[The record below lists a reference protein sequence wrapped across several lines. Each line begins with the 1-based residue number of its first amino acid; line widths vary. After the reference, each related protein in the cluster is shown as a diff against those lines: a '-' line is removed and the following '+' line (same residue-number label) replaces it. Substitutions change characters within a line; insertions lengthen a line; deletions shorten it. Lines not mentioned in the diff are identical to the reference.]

1 MTATTTQLAV
11 TVRALDKAEDTVR
24 ALRHRRDQL
33 ICALAEQ
40 FTVGEVA
47 ALAHINVARVKEICA
62 RQTSQLAPAS
72 PPRHPGAGR
81 PGPTAG
87 AG

>member
-1 MTATTTQLAV
+1 MTATTTQLAT

-24 ALRHRRDQL
+24 ALRRRRDTL

-47 ALAHINVARVKEICA
+47 ALAHLNVARVKEICA
-62 RQTSQLAPAS
+62 RQTAQRAPAA
-72 PPRHPGAGR
+72 PVDGQPAVRPR
-81 PGPTAG
+81 
-87 AG
+87 